1 MSAGKGIQMPGVD
14 GRSTI
19 VTGAGRGLGRAHALR
34 LAESGALVVVNDPG
48 VGREGGGSDSS
59 PAEDVV
65 REIRA
70 AGGTAVADHH
80 DISTEDGARAVVQ
93 TALDAFGRVEVLV
106 NNAGILRDSTF
117 HKMTVDQW
125 MAVCKVHLDGTAL
138 VTHTAWPLMR
148 EQKYGRIV
156 VTTSGAGLYGNFGQ
170 ANYAA
175 AKMGVVGMIN
185 TLALEGARYGI
196 RCNAI
201 APVAMTRMTDGLL
214 DSTNDLDP
222 RWVASAVGWLC
233 TEECELSGEIV
244 RVNGP
249 HFSRVRM
256 LESAGV
262 DFESFPSDAEMET
275 RWAEM
280 ADMSK
285 AKEGRPAVAVARDNK
300 AAAGG

>member
-1 MSAGKGIQMPGVD
+1 MSGVD
-14 GRSTI
+14 GRSAI

-34 LAESGALVVVNDPG
+34 LAQGGALVVVNDPG
-48 VGREGGGSDSS
+48 VGKEGGGEDAT
-59 PAEDVV
+59 PAQDVV
-65 REIRA
+65 REITE

-80 DISTEDGARAVVQ
+80 DISTEEGALGVVR
-93 TALDAFGRVEVLV
+93 TALDAFGRIEVVV

-117 HKMTVDQW
+117 HKMTIDQW
-125 MAVCKVHLDGTAL
+125 MAVSKVHLDGTAL
-138 VTHTAWPLMR
+138 VTHAAWPHLR
-148 EQKYGRIV
+148 EQKYGRVV

-175 AKMGVVGMIN
+175 AKMGVVGMMN

-196 RCNAI
+196 QCNAI

-214 DSTNDLDP
+214 DSGNDLDP

-233 TEECELSGEIV
+233 TEECELTGEII

-256 LESAGV
+256 LESKGV
-262 DFESFPSDAEMET
+262 DFSSFPNDAEIEA

-280 ADMSK
+280 ADLSG
-285 AKEGRPAVAVARDNK
+285 AKEGRPAVAVAREK
-300 AAAGG
+300 KVGSGG

>member
-1 MSAGKGIQMPGVD
+1 MSGVE

-34 LAESGALVVVNDPG
+34 LAQSGALVVVNDPG
-48 VGREGGGSDSS
+48 VGKEGGGGNDAT
-59 PAEDVV
+59 PAQDVV
-65 REIRA
+65 REITE

-80 DISTEDGARAVVQ
+80 DISTEEGALGVVK
-93 TALDAFGRVEVLV
+93 TAIDAFGRIEVVV

-125 MAVCKVHLDGTAL
+125 MAVSKVHLDGTAL
-138 VTHTAWPLMR
+138 VTHAAWPHLR
-148 EQKYGRIV
+148 EQKYGRVV

-175 AKMGVVGMIN
+175 AKMGVVGLIN

-201 APVAMTRMTDGLL
+201 APVAITRMTDGLL
-214 DSTNDLDP
+214 DSGNDLDP

-233 TEECELSGEIV
+233 TEECELTGEIF

-262 DFESFPSDAEMET
+262 DFTEFPSDDELAA
-275 RWAEM
+275 RWAEIS
-280 ADMSK
+280 DMSA
-285 AKEGRPAVAVARDNK
+285 AKDGRPAVAVARDNR
-300 AAAGG
+300 ASSGG

>member
-1 MSAGKGIQMPGVD
+1 MPGVD

-19 VTGAGRGLGRAHALR
+19 VTGAGRGLGRAHALA
-34 LAESGALVVVNDPG
+34 LARGGALVVVNDPG
-48 VGREGGGSDSS
+48 VGTEGGGSDSS

-65 REIRA
+65 REIIE

-80 DISTEDGARAVVQ
+80 DISTEAGAQAVVQ
-93 TALDAFGRVEVLV
+93 TALAAFGRVEVVV

-117 HKMTVDQW
+117 HKMTVEQW
-125 MAVCKVHLDGTAL
+125 MAVTRVHLDGTAL
-138 VTHTAWPLMR
+138 VTHTAWPLLR
-148 EQKYGRIV
+148 EQKYGRVV

-196 RCNAI
+196 HCNAI
-201 APVAMTRMTDGLL
+201 APVANTRMTEGLL
-214 DSTNDLDP
+214 DSATDLDP

-233 TEECELSGEIV
+233 TEECHLTGEIV

-262 DFESFPSDAEMET
+262 DFSTFPNEAELEE

-280 ADMSK
+280 ADMAG
-285 AKEGRPAVAVARDNK
+285 AKEGRSAVAVAREGK
-300 AAAGG
+300 TTAGG